1 MKLLLPIFF
10 FLPLISFAQPEEFI
24 GYSYQCSKDGY
35 LPRKGEFQLTKTK
48 KLDRVE
54 FLYHYSKIY
63 YIQEGDTS
71 NLIKTD
77 LKQLVTFTYKDS
89 SIQIQNL
96 KDSINPPRKLNV
108 IRRSIDENI
117 IVSSLFYAYDDPDD
131 PDNQVFYIFHPEY
144 GMMMNESKA
153 WFWKSYFYLEG
164 ENWVKEVKCE

>member
-1 MKLLLPIFF
+1 
-10 FLPLISFAQPEEFI
+10 
-24 GYSYQCSKDGY
+24 

>member
-1 MKLLLPIFF
+1 MKFLLIICFA
-10 FLPLISFAQPEEFI
+10 LPLNSFAQPEEFK

-54 FLYHYSKIY
+54 FLYEYYSIY
-63 YIQEGDTS
+63 YIQNGDTS
-71 NLIKTD
+71 NLIHTD
-77 LKQLVTFTYKDS
+77 LQQLIVYSYKDS
-89 SIQIQNL
+89 SITIRNL
-96 KDSINPPRKLNV
+96 KDSISPARKLNLL
-108 IRRSIDENI
+108 RKGLDENI
-117 IVSSLFYAYDDPDD
+117 SIPSNHYAYDDPDD